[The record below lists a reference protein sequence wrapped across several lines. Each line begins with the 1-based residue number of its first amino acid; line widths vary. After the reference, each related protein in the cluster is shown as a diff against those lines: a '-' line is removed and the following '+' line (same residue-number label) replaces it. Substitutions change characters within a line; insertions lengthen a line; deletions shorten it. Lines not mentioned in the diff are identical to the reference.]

1 MSVRSLYNEARQ
13 ALGAA
18 SDDPAFEA
26 ACLMQRFFGMDR
38 AGGVARGGRGPG
50 PAGAGRRAPRRGG

>member
-1 MSVRSLYNEARQ
+1 MSIRSLYNEARQ

-26 ACLMQRFFGMDR
+26 ACCSAFS
-38 AGGVARGGRGPG
+38 AWTARRC
-50 PAGAGRRAPRRGG
+50 

>member
-26 ACLMQRFFGMDR
+26 ACLMQHFS
-38 AGGVARGGRGPG
+38 AWTARRC
-50 PAGAGRRAPRRGG
+50 

>member
-1 MSVRSLYNEARQ
+1 MSIRSLYNEARQ

-26 ACLMQRFFGMDR
+26 ACLMQRLFRHGP
-38 AGGVARGGRGPG
+38 RGGADAR
-50 PAGAGRRAPRRGG
+50 